1 MRSHEVCYVS
11 REKVFKREGMVM
23 RVDQQHQLNHFK
35 LTSCYRPNPLLPAGH
50 WGRRRKKRKGGIG
63 LVGEADWQQGFN
75 FNGMFSWALPF
86 PSWMGE

>member
-1 MRSHEVCYVS
+1 MFCFVLFQREVS
-11 REKVFKREGMVM
+11 NWEGIVM
-23 RVDQQHQLNHFK
+23 GVEPTA
-35 LTSCYRPNPLLPAGH
+35 LTEPLEAHPVTDPITAHLLAPRRRR
-50 WGRRRKKRKGGIG
+50 RRRKKKGGPG